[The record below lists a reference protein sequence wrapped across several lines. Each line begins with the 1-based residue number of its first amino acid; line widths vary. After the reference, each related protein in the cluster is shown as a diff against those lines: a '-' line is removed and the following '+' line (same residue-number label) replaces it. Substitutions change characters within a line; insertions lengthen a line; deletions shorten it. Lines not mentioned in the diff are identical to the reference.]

1 MRLFIAEKPSLAA
14 AIAAQLPG
22 TASKTRTHIEVGND
36 IVTWCVG
43 HILEQ
48 YMPEDYD
55 PTLKQWRA
63 ESLPIQPEEWKLKV
77 KDGMQGQVKA
87 IGDLLKKAD
96 LVVNA
101 GDPDRE
107 GQLLVDEVLL
117 YLGNRKPVKR
127 VLVSD
132 YNETPVCKAL
142 ANLQDNNA
150 QQFKGWYDSA
160 LARSRFDWLFGL
172 NLTRAYTLAARQKG
186 YDGVLSVGRVQTP
199 TLGLVVAR
207 DFAIENFKPIPFY
220 RLTANVQH
228 VNGTFMANW
237 RAKSD
242 QTGLDSEGRLIDAV
256 IAQSLAARL
265 TGKNASIVKYE
276 KKPANEH
283 APLPFSLSILQMAAN
298 DRYGF
303 TAQQVLDICQA
314 LYETHKLT
322 TYPRTDCNYLSE
334 AQHADAGSIIAV
346 VTGNMPEL
354 AAVAKK
360 ADISRKSPAFNDSKV
375 TAHHAIVPTSRR
387 MDVAA
392 LKPDERKVYDMIAR
406 AYLAQ
411 FFPPSQFLK
420 TDIEVSIDGEKF
432 TAKGKTPVSAGWRE
446 IYAQPEQDS
455 DNADEDDDKQALPA
469 MNQGDSAQCKQCTAN
484 NRKTTPPQR
493 FTEKLLLAAMVDIHK
508 YVDDPAAKARLKEG
522 QGIGTEATRASII
535 EELKKRQFIAPLKAG
550 SKQIVSTPAGRGL
563 IASLPGHAK
572 NPALTGICEQALDMV
587 AAGRL
592 SGDEF
597 IARNMQLITKLVSD
611 ASSAT
616 LNVPVT
622 PMVPCPQ
629 CKTGKLKKR
638 TGKNGAFWSCT
649 NWNSEPKCDAS
660 YDDFRG
666 KPNFNPKP
674 KGGFAA
680 KKPATKRASTK

>member
-22 TASKTRTHIEVGND
+22 TATKTRTHIEVGND

-48 YMPEDYD
+48 FMPEDYD
-55 PTLKQWRA
+55 ASLKQWRA
-63 ESLPIQPEEWKLKV
+63 ESLPIAPAQWKLKI

-96 LVVNA
+96 AVVNA

-117 YLGNRKPVKR
+117 YLGNRKPVQR

-132 YNETPVCKAL
+132 YNEAPVKKAL
-142 ANLQDNNA
+142 ASIKSNNDP
-150 QQFKGWYDSA
+150 QFRGWYESA

-172 NLTRAYTLAARQKG
+172 NLTRAYTLAARRIG
-186 YDGVLSVGRVQTP
+186 YEGVLSVGRVQTP
-199 TLGLVVAR
+199 TLGLVVGR
-207 DFAIENFKPIPFY
+207 DLAIENFKPIPFY
-220 RLTANVQH
+220 TLTATVQH
-228 VNGTFMANW
+228 ANGTFAANW
-237 RAKSD
+237 RAKPG
-242 QTGLDSEGRLIDAV
+242 QTGLDDEGRLIDAAT
-256 IAQSLAARL
+256 AQALATRL
-265 TGKNASIVKYE
+265 TGKSARIEKYE
-276 KKPANEH
+276 KKPANEN
-283 APLPFSLSILQMAAN
+283 APLPFSLSSLQMAAN
-298 DRYGF
+298 DRYGL

-334 AQHADAGSIIAV
+334 AQHADAATIIGV
-346 VTGNMPEL
+346 VTANLPEL
-354 AAVAKK
+354 ATVAKK
-360 ADISRKSPAFNDSKV
+360 ADTSRKSPAFNDSKV

-387 MDVAA
+387 MDAA
-392 LKPDERKVYDMIAR
+392 SLNDNERKVYDMVVR
-406 AYLAQ
+406 TYLAQ

-420 TDIEVSIDGEKF
+420 TDIEVAIDGEKF

-446 IYAQPEQDS
+446 IYAQPEPEGEDADS
-455 DNADEDDDKQALPA
+455 EDDDKQALPA
-469 MNQGDSAQCKQCTAN
+469 MNQGDAAQCKQCVAN

-522 QGIGTEATRASII
+522 QGIGTEATRAGII
-535 EELKKRQFIAPLKAG
+535 EELKKRGFIGQLKAG

-563 IASLPGHAK
+563 IAALPAHAK

-592 SGDEF
+592 SGDDF
-597 IARNMQLITKLVSD
+597 IARNMQLITKLVTD

-616 LNVPVT
+616 LNVPVAPT
-622 PMVPCPQ
+622 FPCPD
-629 CKTGKLKKR
+629 CKTGQLKKR
-638 TGKNGAFWSCT
+638 NGKNGAFWSCS
-649 NWNSEPKCDAS
+649 NWNAEPKCSAA

-674 KGGFAA
+674 KGGFAKKAPA
-680 KKPATKRASTK
+680 KKAQPK